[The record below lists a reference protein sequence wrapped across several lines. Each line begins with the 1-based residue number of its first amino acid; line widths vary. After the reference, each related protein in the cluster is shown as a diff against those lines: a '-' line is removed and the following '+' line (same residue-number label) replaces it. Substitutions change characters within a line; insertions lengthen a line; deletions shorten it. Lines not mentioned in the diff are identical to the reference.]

1 MTRPT
6 IKNTPLA
13 LTGAV
18 LCAVLLL
25 GRIGAAADD
34 LSTVGDD
41 KLMNE
46 LADRGLDTLLNREF
60 ELKRTPASEQA
71 GIRSLHALHELA
83 DPNAKLTNNQRAHL
97 IQLAVQG
104 IQSRLQLITDP
115 DLLFTYYATLR
126 QYGITEDA
134 NILEYWGDD
143 PVIQARLKPVA
154 QTVMALLDR
163 ASSAAQAASD
173 ELGQHLKGPNDP
185 NADKCQT
192 LANEA
197 QTCIYQKNMCVYFLA
212 LATDASTAQGRKD
225 RIKLCDDA
233 LNYLKDVD
241 SNDSGAAMPIRIDV
255 RLTMGKLNLLKRDF
269 SAARALFARVIKEP
283 PQIDPK
289 LGPSPSP
296 SDIYEAKYFTL
307 VADLED
313 HQTDAA
319 QSGLHDLVVWQ
330 KANLP
335 ADKQS
340 SLDAAADMLRYRIF
354 NAEVASASSP
364 EDKQKADDKAMA
376 VLDKLKTDHPEFAP
390 IIYSVMLSRMSPDA
404 PVARMDPLLLQG
416 LMNKGIIER
425 NKPDNATL
433 DTRVMDKAIDAARE
447 IITRQDRKG
456 ISKQLN
462 DDALILIPTLLDRE
476 GKSVEAAAGY
486 LDYAEKAAYSNT
498 DQARQAVDAAGTL
511 IFQLKKRHSPDPNL
525 GPVYDR
531 FLKIAIG
538 PPFNHT
544 ELAYA
549 YARRLAAMNQPV
561 EAVKFFRLVAP
572 TDAQYLNAQYFL
584 LLSLHDTL
592 DLKLSPAE
600 RLATLSEM
608 ATAGERVKKL
618 GQASTEPLDRFK
630 AAHATLIAAEVAG
643 QELKPKDP
651 NRALTLLS
659 DFEQQV
665 KGLPGEKDLL
675 AEAFFV
681 RVNSY
686 MDLGKLEQATTSLV
700 TLLDKTG
707 GAAGINLVA
716 GLLSQLDKSYDRA
729 EAAGDRNQ
737 MRDIATNEAKL
748 TGFLADWANKSTDPQ
763 IHKYYY
769 QYLVFDARTKR
780 LAGTL
785 VDDPQQRLADLKA
798 AEAVYQNLL
807 TPEKHALYVQ
817 TLDQAKVNT
826 GEIDPTLA
834 DVNVQVGLAFTEFDL
849 GKYTEAQAIL
859 GDLLG
864 THRLGNPTI
873 EVEEN
878 NETKLKDND
887 VYWQANYEEIASSIE
902 IAKKAGADGAKIM
915 DGNRQGLKQMLIR
928 GGIPDKW
935 QADFEKL
942 RKDILPEWVV
952 PRVPGAAPT
961 TQQTAVAK

>member
-1 MTRPT
+1 MTRRNL
-6 IKNTPLA
+6 KKSPLA
-13 LTGAV
+13 LGGAA
-18 LCAVLLL
+18 LCATLLL

-34 LSTVGDD
+34 LTTVGDD

-60 ELKRTPASEQA
+60 ELKGTPASEQA
-71 GIRSLHALHELA
+71 GIRSLHALHQLA

-97 IQLAVQG
+97 VQMAVQG
-104 IQSRLQLITDP
+104 IQSRLQQITDP

-126 QYGITEDA
+126 QYGVNEDA

-143 PVIQARLKPVA
+143 PVIQARLKPAA

-163 ASSAAQAASD
+163 ASSAAQAESD
-173 ELGQHLKGPNDP
+173 ELGQHLRGPTDP

-197 QTCIYQKNMCVYFLA
+197 QTCIYQKNMCAYFLA
-212 LATDASTAQGRKD
+212 LATDASTPQGRKD
-225 RIKLCDDA
+225 RIKICDDA
-233 LNYLKDVD
+233 LDYLKAVD
-241 SNDSGAAMPIRIDV
+241 SDDSGSAMSIRIDV

-269 SAARALFARVIKEP
+269 STAKALFARVISQQP
-283 PQIDPK
+283 DTNGPN
-289 LGPSPSP
+289 PSPTP
-296 SDIYEAKYFTL
+296 SDVYEAKYFTL
-307 VADLED
+307 VADLEN
-313 HQTDAA
+313 HQTDIA
-319 QSGLHDLVVWQ
+319 QSGLHDLVAWQ
-330 KANLP
+330 KSNLP
-335 ADKQS
+335 ADKQP

-364 EDKQKADDKAMA
+364 EEKQKADDNAMA
-376 VLDKLKTDHPEFAP
+376 VLDKLKTDHPEFKP
-390 IIYSVMLSRMSPDA
+390 IIYDVIMGRISPDA
-404 PVARMDPLLLQG
+404 PVARMDPLILQG

-425 NKPDNATL
+425 NKPEGATL
-433 DTRVMDKAIDAARE
+433 DTKVMDKAIDAARE
-447 IITRQDRKG
+447 VVTRQDRKG

-486 LDYAEKAAYSNT
+486 LDYAEKAAFSNT
-498 DQARQAVDAAGTL
+498 DQSRQAVDAAGTL

-592 DLKLSPAE
+592 DLKLSSAE

-608 ATAGERVKKL
+608 ATVGERVKKL

-686 MDLGKLEQATTSLV
+686 MDLGKLEQATASLV
-700 TLLDKTG
+700 ALLDKTG
-707 GAAGINLVA
+707 GEAGINLVA
-716 GLLSQLDKSYDRA
+716 GLLSQLDKSYDHA
-729 EAAGDRNQ
+729 EAANDRNE

-785 VDDPQQRLADLKA
+785 VEDPQQRLTDLKA
-798 AEAVYQNLL
+798 AEAVYQNLR

-817 TLDQAKVNT
+817 TLDPAKVNS
-826 GEIDPTLA
+826 GEIDPTLN
-834 DVNVQVGLAFTEFDL
+834 DVNVEVGLAFTEFDL
-849 GKYTEAQAIL
+849 KKYSDAQAIL

-873 EVEEN
+873 AVDEN
-878 NETKLKDND
+878 NQTTLKDND

-902 IAKKAGADGAKIM
+902 IAKAAGPDGAKIM

-942 RKDILPEWVV
+942 RKDILPDWVV
-952 PRVPGAAPT
+952 PPVPGAPPT